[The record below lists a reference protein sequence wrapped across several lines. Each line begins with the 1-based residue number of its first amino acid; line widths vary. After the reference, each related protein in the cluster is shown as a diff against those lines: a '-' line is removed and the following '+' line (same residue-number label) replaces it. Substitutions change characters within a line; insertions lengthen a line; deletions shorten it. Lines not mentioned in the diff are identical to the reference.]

1 MAGKTITSVQEL
13 AAAGFADEAMRAE
26 LEQVAARYAVAV
38 TPAMADI
45 TPPHAPDDPMALQFA
60 PRVEEL
66 TTLPEERGDPI
77 GDDVHSP
84 VPGLVHRYR
93 DRALLKLASVCP
105 VYCRFCFRREMVG
118 PGGEAM
124 LSEAELEAIYAY
136 LAAHPEIWEVV
147 VSGGD
152 PLALSP
158 RRLAAVMRRLGEI
171 AHVRVH
177 RFHSRVPLVAPE
189 RVSAGLVA
197 ALKASD
203 RTVWVVL
210 HVNHAREFTP
220 AGRAALA
227 RLADAGVPL
236 LSQSVLLRGV
246 NDTPEALEALLRACV
261 ENRVKPYY
269 LHQGDLAPGTSHLR
283 TTITEGRALLRA
295 LRGRL
300 SGVAQPAYVLDI
312 PGGYGKAPISP
323 DYLCDDPGR
332 PGAYLVTDPEGG
344 VHPYP
349 PLADDAQER

>member
-1 MAGKTITSVQEL
+1 MRKSLTRVEEL
-13 AAAGFADEAMRAE
+13 VATGLADGGARVE

-45 TPPHAPDDPMALQFA
+45 IPPHAPDDPMALQFV
-60 PRVEEL
+60 PRAEEL
-66 TTLPEERGDPI
+66 TTLAVERADPI

-84 VPGLVHRYR
+84 TSGLVHRYP

-124 LSEAELEAIYAY
+124 LTADELDAAFAY
-136 LAAHPEIWEVV
+136 IADHPAIWEVV

-152 PLALSP
+152 PLILSP
-158 RRLAAVMRRLGEI
+158 RRLAEVMRRLAAI
-171 AHVRVH
+171 DHVRVV

-189 RVSAGLVA
+189 RITPELVQTLREAGKTA
-197 ALKASD
+197 
-203 RTVWVVL
+203 WVVL

-220 AGRAALA
+220 AGRTALA
-227 RLADAGVPL
+227 LLADGGVPL

-246 NDTPEALEALLRACV
+246 NDNAAALEALLRACV

-269 LHQGDLAPGTSHLR
+269 LHQGDLAPGSSHLR
-283 TTITEGRALLRA
+283 TTIAEGQALMRD

-300 SGVAQPAYVLDI
+300 SGVAQPTYVLDI
-312 PGGYGKAPISP
+312 PGGFGKSPIGP
-323 DYLCDDPGR
+323 NYICDDPDHAGGALVSDPSGR
-332 PGAYLVTDPEGG
+332 A
-344 VHPYP
+344 HRYP
-349 PLADDAQER
+349 PAGDGEG